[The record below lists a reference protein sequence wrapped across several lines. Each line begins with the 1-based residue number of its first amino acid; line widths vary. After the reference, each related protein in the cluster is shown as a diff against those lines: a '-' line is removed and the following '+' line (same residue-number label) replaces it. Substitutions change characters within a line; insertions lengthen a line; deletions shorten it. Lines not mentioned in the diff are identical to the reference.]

1 MKLTLGFSPCPN
13 DTFIFDA
20 MVHGKVD
27 CGGLEWEPYIAD
39 VEELNQKALRGE
51 LAVTKLSF
59 FAFAQALERY
69 AMLDA
74 GSALGKG
81 VGPLLI
87 ARETLSRE
95 AVVEG
100 PVAIPGVHTTA
111 HFLFS
116 LAYPEARNKVPMLF
130 SEIEDAVLAG
140 KVKAGLIIHENR
152 FTYQQKGLVK
162 LLDCG
167 EFWESQYR
175 LPIPLGGIAVR
186 RDLPLEV
193 REKVN
198 RALRQSVQ
206 YAFEHPE
213 SSRTFVCA
221 HAQEMEEAVM
231 QQHIGLYVNDYS
243 LDLGP
248 SGRAAVEG
256 LLRVA
261 EEKGIIPEKKWG
273 IFWNS

>member
-1 MKLTLGFSPCPN
+1 M
-13 DTFIFDA
+13 I
-20 MVHGKVD
+20 HGKT
-27 CGGLEWEPYIAD
+27 GSEGLEWAPYIAD

-59 FAFAQALERY
+59 FAFAQTLDRY

-74 GSALGKG
+74 GSALGQG

-87 ARETLSRE
+87 ARAPLSRE

-100 PVAIPGVHTTA
+100 PVAIPGERTTA

-116 LAYPEARNKVPMLF
+116 LAYPEARNKIPMLF

-162 LLDCG
+162 VLDCG

-206 YAFEHPE
+206 YAFDHPE
-213 SSRTFVCA
+213 SSRPFVCA

-231 QQHIGLYVNDYS
+231 QQHIDLYVNDYS
-243 LDLGP
+243 LDLGLT
-248 SGRAAVEG
+248 GRAAVEG

-261 EEKGIIPEKKWG
+261 CEKGVIPEKKWK
-273 IFWNS
+273 IFWDS